1 MLEQIIT
8 FIEGLKRNP
17 NISKFDEAK
26 IKQAIILPILQF
38 LNWNIYD
45 VSEVVPEY
53 SVESRRV
60 DYSLRLNDTN
70 EVFIEAK
77 GAGASLEDHEEQLLD
92 YAFRQGVEI
101 AALTNGITW
110 SLYLPTKKGD
120 WKARKFYTIDI
131 IQQESKDAAQK
142 FVDLLS
148 KKNVESG
155 GALQKAE
162 SIYKGR
168 LKKVKI
174 EETMPEAW
182 EKIINEP
189 DPLLVDLLAE
199 TTEKLC
205 GFKPVVDD
213 VEEFLA
219 IRKSQFIISQE
230 PVPPLVVKK
239 APGLK
244 SRDILRKKAGRVTL
258 QELAEAGLIRD
269 GQTLFFYH
277 TGQAFKDEK
286 VTVLAKINKVK
297 YERDGKIY
305 SLSELAKILLQKHGY
320 KRDDHQVA
328 GPRYWQTYDGRLL
341 NDLNEQIRAQRGDR
355 K

>member
-26 IKQAIILPILQF
+26 IKQAIILPVLQ
-38 LNWNIYD
+38 LLKWTTSD
-45 VSEVVPEY
+45 VSEVYPEY
-53 SVESRRV
+53 SVENRRV

-77 GAGASLEDHEEQLLD
+77 GAGASLENHEEQLLD
-92 YAFRQGVEI
+92 YAFRQGVEL

-110 SLYLPTKKGD
+110 SLYLPTNKGD
-120 WKARKFYTIDI
+120 WKARKFYTIDV

-142 FVDLLS
+142 FIDLLS
-148 KKNVESG
+148 KENVESG
-155 GALQKAE
+155 IALQKAE

-174 EETMPEAW
+174 EETLPEAW

-205 GFKPVVDD
+205 GFKPDIDD
-213 VEEFLA
+213 VKEFL
-219 IRKSQFIISQE
+219 IFYKGTLIKPEE
-230 PVPPLVVKK
+230 PVSLPIKKTKRTIPP
-239 APGLK
+239 
-244 SRDILRKKAGRVTL
+244 SIQRKKARHVSL
-258 QELAEAGLIRD
+258 QELVDSGLIRD

-286 VTVLAKINKVK
+286 VTVLASMNKVK
-297 YERDGKIY
+297 YESDRKIY
-305 SLSELAKILLQKHGY
+305 SLSELAKVLLQKHCG

-341 NDLNEQIRAQRGDR
+341 NDLNEQIRTQRGDR